1 MDVADGNDA
10 GAVYAHAVLPDVLLQ
25 LTHAGRT
32 LRHSHATE
40 DKKKKRKIF
49 FFRFFFF
56 RLLFLEHHAYLRPV
70 MCRVLLRSCCNLI
83 PLYADGLV
91 L

>member
-40 DKKKKRKIF
+40 DKPEEAAK
-49 FFRFFFF
+49 
-56 RLLFLEHHAYLRPV
+56 
-70 MCRVLLRSCCNLI
+70 N
-83 PLYADGLV
+83 
-91 L
+91 